1 MHRKHVALGATLTVE
16 EGWQRPARYA
26 SPEEELRRLR
36 AGCGLCDLSP
46 IAKWDVKGRDLDPAL
61 PPVLRVARIPEGLAG
76 SGTVSEGSRPADRFC
91 CRLAEDHALFAADLP
106 KGQEWTPVPLTGGC
120 LHVTDVTS
128 TLAAFSL
135 VGPRSRE
142 LLSKLTSLNLTDRCL
157 PDFSCA
163 QTGLA
168 KCHAILARLDTSG
181 LLAYRL
187 FVTRDYAEF
196 VWDALTE
203 AGHDC
208 GLAPFGIEAWR
219 ALG

>member
-1 MHRKHVALGATLTVE
+1 M
-16 EGWQRPARYA
+16 
-26 SPEEELRRLR
+26 
-36 AGCGLCDLSP
+36 
-46 IAKWDVKGRDLDPAL
+46 
-61 PPVLRVARIPEGLAG
+61 
-76 SGTVSEGSRPADRFC
+76 
-91 CRLAEDHALFAADLP
+91 
-106 KGQEWTPVPLTGGC
+106 
-120 LHVTDVTS
+120 HVTDVTS

-163 QTGLA
+163 QTQLA
-168 KCHAILARLDTSG
+168 KCHATLARLDASG

-196 VWDALTE
+196 VWDALME

-208 GLAPFGIEAWR
+208 GLAPIGMEAWR
-219 ALG
+219 ALGQAVCSRRA